1 MERNNLHKE
10 GEYYVVLCGDLNVPS
25 PHTGRFY
32 ERNANFHREIA
43 RLNKMR
49 AVYCTLGGPSFD
61 RNGRSDEDFLREFQS
76 IRNDDICG
84 LLRNIHFRYEED
96 KALLVG
102 NLRFAGPKG
111 QIAKEMFEQQPPA
124 ARMAMR
130 STVSYLG
137 GRDYCQV
144 EKIITFDVVCT

>member
-1 MERNNLHKE
+1 MERNDLHKE

-25 PHTGRFY
+25 PYTGRIY
-32 ERNANFHREIA
+32 ERNENFHREIA

-49 AVYCTLGGPSFD
+49 AVYCTLGGPGP
-61 RNGRSDEDFLREFQS
+61 NLNNHLGEDFLKEFQS

-84 LLRNIHFRYEED
+84 LIRNIHFRYEDD

-111 QIAKEMFEQQPPA
+111 QIAKEMFEQPPPA

-130 STVSYLG
+130 STISYLG
-137 GRDYCQV
+137 SRARCQI
-144 EKIITFDVVCT
+144 ENLITFDVVSV

>member
-25 PHTGRFY
+25 VYTGRFY

-49 AVYCTLGGPSFD
+49 AVYCTLGGPKLTGEHGAD
-61 RNGRSDEDFLREFQS
+61 YLKEFQS

-96 KALLVG
+96 RALLVG

-111 QIAKEMFEQQPPA
+111 QIAKEMFEKQPSA

-130 STVSYLG
+130 ATISYLG

-144 EKIITFDVVCT
+144 ENIITFDVVSV

>member
-1 MERNNLHKE
+1 MERNDLHKE

-25 PHTGRFY
+25 PYTGRIY
-32 ERNANFHREIA
+32 ERNENFHREIA

-49 AVYCTLGGPSFD
+49 AVYCTLGGPKLNRD
-61 RNGRSDEDFLREFQS
+61 GHNDKDVMQEFQS
-76 IRNDDICG
+76 ISNDDICG
-84 LLRNIHFRYEED
+84 LLRNIHFRYEDD

-111 QIAKEMFEQQPPA
+111 QIAKEMFEQQPSA

-130 STVSYLG
+130 STISYLG
-137 GRDYCQV
+137 SRARCQV
-144 EKIITFDVVCT
+144 ENIITFDVVSA